1 MFAPSLSRANFL
13 RGSAGLLV
21 AQAMG
26 GAARAQAV
34 SAAAVLYAPTDYR
47 AREPGKSGGTLR
59 VSVATDTGIL
69 DPHALAATN
78 VQWIGRILFD
88 NLVYLDESGNI
99 TPWLAK
105 DWTISPDG
113 KTYTFALRDDVTFSD
128 GSKFNAEAVLLN
140 LQHMRDPKT
149 KSPLAGTYIQPYA
162 SGRIVDEYIF
172 EATLHQ
178 AYSPFLNVLAQSWL
192 AMESPKV
199 IREHPASLLYHP
211 VGSGPFVLENYA
223 PQQGMSFVRRP
234 DYNWSPSLIGHQG
247 PAYLDRLEFE
257 FVPDASVRYFSLAS
271 GEYHFTTDVP
281 PQAAAAID
289 AQPDLVMTDRIRM
302 GAPFRPIAFNVTK
315 PPFDDIRVRRA
326 VARALNRDGM
336 TQIAGFGLFRPVSN
350 FLSETTQYFDDK
362 SSAQL
367 SYDTN
372 AAAALLDE
380 AGWTGRDADGYRTKN
395 GTRLGARIAM
405 TTAAASVPVL
415 VQVQADLR
423 TAGFELTLDAVPI
436 GTAQLMRNNG
446 DYQAMSGG
454 VWHTNTPDALYI
466 NYHGSQIPNATHA
479 GQNVSQL
486 NDPQL
491 NALLDQARLSHDPEV
506 LKPLY
511 AAAQARLIE
520 LVPAVPIY
528 ENQTVVAYH
537 KTLQGVIYDTSHET
551 PHFETIWFGE
561 RTA

>member
-1 MFAPSLSRANFL
+1 MFGLRLSRSHFL
-13 RGSAGLLV
+13 RASAGLVV
-21 AQAMG
+21 AKAMG
-26 GAARAQAV
+26 GAAHAQIVAPPPI
-34 SAAAVLYAPTDYR
+34 YAPSDYR
-47 AREPGKSGGTLR
+47 EQRPGKSGGTLR
-59 VSVATDTGIL
+59 ISVATDTGTL
-69 DPHALAATN
+69 DPHALSATN

-105 DWTISPDG
+105 SWSISPDG
-113 KTYTFALRDDVTFSD
+113 KIYTFNLRDDVTFSD

-162 SGRIVDEYIF
+162 SGRIVDDYTF
-172 EATLHQ
+172 EATLHKP
-178 AYSPFLNVLAQSWL
+178 YSPFLNVLAQSWL

-199 IREHPASLLYHP
+199 IREHAATLLYKP
-211 VGSGPFVLENYA
+211 IGSGPFVLENYA

-234 DYNWSPSLIGHQG
+234 DYNWSPPLIGHQG

-271 GEYHFTTDVP
+271 NEYHFTIDVP
-281 PQAAAAID
+281 SQAAAAVA
-289 AQPDLVMTDRIRM
+289 AQPDLVMSNRIRM
-302 GAPFRPIAFNVTK
+302 GAPFRPLAFNVTK
-315 PPFDDIRVRRA
+315 PPFDDIRIRRG
-326 VARALNRDGM
+326 VARSLNRDGL
-336 TQIAGFGLFRPVSN
+336 TEIAGFGLFRPISN
-350 FLSETTQYFDDK
+350 FLSETTQYFDD
-362 SSAQL
+362 SAAVQI
-367 SYDTN
+367 SYDPG
-372 AAAALLDE
+372 AGAALFDE
-380 AGWTGRDADGYRTKN
+380 AGWTGRDEDGYRTKN
-395 GTRLGARIAM
+395 GKRLAARIAL
-405 TTAAASVPVL
+405 TSGLLGLPVL
-415 VQVQADLR
+415 VQIQSDLR
-423 TAGFELTLDAVPI
+423 AAGFDLSFDVMPT
-436 GTAQLMRNNG
+436 GTAQLLRNNG

-491 NALLDQARLSHDPEV
+491 NALLEQARQSHDPAV
-506 LKPLY
+506 QKPLY

-520 LVPAVPIY
+520 LVPAVPAY
-528 ENQTVVAYH
+528 ENQTVIAYH
-537 KTLQGVIYDTSHET
+537 KIVQGVIYDTSHET